1 MWYVLVRYR
10 FTFKLKARPE
20 YMIVSGDPSVHTG
33 WSVYAGPFG
42 SCDRARRVIE

>member
-20 YMIVSGDPSVHTG
+20 YMIILGEPSMYAG
-33 WSVYAGPFG
+33 WSVYAGPYT
-42 SCDRARRVIE
+42 SCDEARKEIE